1 MKKFR
6 KILAL
11 VLAFTMIMGL
21 AMTASAKTIVSTN
34 QDASVMTMSSTNGTV
49 SYNATTVQGDGST
62 ENPTVTRYSYY
73 IMLPKGGSLS
83 NVNVT
88 VQLGGNYKTLKAD
101 NEPLTTNGS
110 YSGTMDFT
118 TGTKTFVASGSG
130 VEDRTFQVTAGVEGS
145 DLKTVYVRVD
155 VRNAVDWLTKNPTAD
170 NFKKVTKQVNAI
182 KNAVP
187 ETYKIGED
195 GIMTAFVPVNL
206 KAGSTAM
213 DALNA
218 ACNKLNLKTTGSST
232 YVSGIGSGS
241 TYLSEFSTT
250 NMSGWMYLDKTS
262 PTDTFSAANYGA
274 ASYNLTGGEYFAWI
288 FVNGWDSTQLV
299 I

>member
-118 TGTKTFVASGSG
+118 TGTK
-130 VEDRTFQVTAGVEGS
+130 
-145 DLKTVYVRVD
+145 L
-155 VRNAVDWLTKNPTAD
+155 L
-170 NFKKVTKQVNAI
+170 
-182 KNAVP
+182 
-187 ETYKIGED
+187 
-195 GIMTAFVPVNL
+195 
-206 KAGSTAM
+206 
-213 DALNA
+213 
-218 ACNKLNLKTTGSST
+218 
-232 YVSGIGSGS
+232 
-241 TYLSEFSTT
+241 
-250 NMSGWMYLDKTS
+250 
-262 PTDTFSAANYGA
+262 
-274 ASYNLTGGEYFAWI
+274 
-288 FVNGWDSTQLV
+288 
-299 I
+299 